1 MSFDPEE
8 LFNRLRDVF
17 NRAAEADSGTAQPLF
32 QKLADKVDRLYKQA
46 TDPAN
51 QNLDRQ
57 KMMFKMAPL
66 IMDLQLTMKQ
76 IEAEVKRNPQAAEVL
91 AQLSSDMQQELKA
104 LMGNIPGLPGLPQGH
119 GDRRPRPHR
128 APRPA
133 RGRARLPRRG
143 LGGGDQGALR
153 GLRRQRGPT
162 AHAGLRW
169 NTRSALR

>member
-1 MSFDPEE
+1 MTAAHVAHDKESTPMSFDPEE

-104 LMGNIPGLPGLPQGH
+104 LMGNIPGLPGLPKLPGMDFGQ
-119 GDRRPRPHR
+119 PREPK
-128 APRPA
+128 APPA
-133 RGRARLPRRG
+133 PPAPKRDTPPRKP
-143 LGGGDQGALR
+143 GGKFKF
-153 GLRRQRGPT
+153 
-162 AHAGLRW
+162 
-169 NTRSALR
+169 